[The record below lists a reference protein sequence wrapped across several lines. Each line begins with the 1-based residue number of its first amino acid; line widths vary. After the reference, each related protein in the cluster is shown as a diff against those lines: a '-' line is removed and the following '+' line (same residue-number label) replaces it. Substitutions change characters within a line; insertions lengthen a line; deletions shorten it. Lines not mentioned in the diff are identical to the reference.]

1 MASTAAGQLLLIAAT
16 PLLTRLYAP
25 DDFGVFGVFWA
36 MISVVAV
43 ISSLRYEIA
52 IPLPP
57 RDLNARHL
65 LVLALVINAIVA
77 ILAFF
82 TVLLLHDPI
91 VRWTGAPGLATCL
104 WLLPPGLL
112 FVGSY
117 KAFNYWA
124 IRNRDYTRIG
134 KTRILQSC
142 TNVSVQLGA
151 GFMGAGAVGM
161 VSGQLLGQ
169 IMGISSLAR
178 GLKLRAFCASPL
190 FSLKRMRILIRR
202 YRRFPLYDVP
212 ASAVDVLSVQL
223 PPLLLTA
230 FFGPTVAG
238 FYILAERVL
247 GMPAGLLAQ
256 AIGQVLYGSVRHAME
271 KQQLHRLTLRIVLG
285 LGGLVLIPA
294 IILTLSGES
303 LFNWVFGSPWRNAG
317 LYAICMVWGLCAQV
331 IYSPLSMI
339 LMATEGQKTNLLIH
353 STLLLLKILAIAY
366 GYSQQN
372 PVLAV
377 MGFSLAGMV
386 GYGLGIAII
395 LRRTKRLSLPKG

>member
-65 LVLALVINAIVA
+65 LVLALIINAIVA

-178 GLKLRAFCASPL
+178 
-190 FSLKRMRILIRR
+190 
-202 YRRFPLYDVP
+202 
-212 ASAVDVLSVQL
+212 
-223 PPLLLTA
+223 
-230 FFGPTVAG
+230 
-238 FYILAERVL
+238 
-247 GMPAGLLAQ
+247 
-256 AIGQVLYGSVRHAME
+256 
-271 KQQLHRLTLRIVLG
+271 
-285 LGGLVLIPA
+285 
-294 IILTLSGES
+294 
-303 LFNWVFGSPWRNAG
+303 
-317 LYAICMVWGLCAQV
+317 
-331 IYSPLSMI
+331 
-339 LMATEGQKTNLLIH
+339 
-353 STLLLLKILAIAY
+353 
-366 GYSQQN
+366 
-372 PVLAV
+372 
-377 MGFSLAGMV
+377 
-386 GYGLGIAII
+386 
-395 LRRTKRLSLPKG
+395 